1 MNFMKYL
8 HAYYVFYK
16 YKFYV
21 PRIKIYTWISGEPLL
36 ALTGNQLEID
46 INTHSKFSSL
56 SYYFAPILTQL
67 KNVEIQKNI

>member
-46 INTHSKFSSL
+46 INTQSFPAYPITLLQFSL
-56 SYYFAPILTQL
+56 S
-67 KNVEIQKNI
+67 